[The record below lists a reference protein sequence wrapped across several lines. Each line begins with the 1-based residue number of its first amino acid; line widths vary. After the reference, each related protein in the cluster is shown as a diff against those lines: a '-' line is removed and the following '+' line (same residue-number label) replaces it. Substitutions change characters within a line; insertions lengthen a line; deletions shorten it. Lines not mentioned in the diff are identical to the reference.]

1 MKRIFLFI
9 IVFSSIIKPQQ
20 SESILSLKSQFQLTN
35 NLVSSNQHPA
45 SSFSTILSA
54 DIQNPEP
61 SSRKNPGLAILYSL
75 LLPGMGELYAER
87 YETGLYFTIA
97 DGVLWGALAGFN
109 IYGNWQ
115 EKNYRAFAESNG
127 GVTLAGKESNYFAI
141 ISSYI
146 SVDEYNTIQ
155 ELNREFGKVY
165 DPTKFYWDWKSNEI
179 RKEYR
184 EMWSS
189 SESAFNN
196 VRFAAGALILNRL
209 ISAINAVRLVSA
221 YNKNLEQQLSWN
233 IYFSVQNKSTLPQ
246 SLQLNFISNL

>member
-1 MKRIFLFI
+1 MKRILLI
-9 IVFSSIIKPQQ
+9 ILISSSIVKSQE
-20 SESILSLKSQFQLTN
+20 SESILSLKNQIHFIN
-35 NLVSSNQHPA
+35 YPSSN
-45 SSFSTILSA
+45 LSA
-54 DIQNPEP
+54 FLPGDIRNQVSGIQNPELG
-61 SSRKNPGLAILYSL
+61 SRKNPGLAILYSL
-75 LLPGMGELYAER
+75 LLPGMGELYADR
-87 YETGLYFTIA
+87 YDNGVYFTIA

-115 EKNYRAFAESNG
+115 EQNYRSFAESNG
-127 GVTLAGKESNYFAI
+127 GVTLAGKESSYFAI

-165 DPTKFYWDWKSNEI
+165 DPVKFYWDWKSND
-179 RKEYR
+179 RRREYR

-221 YNKNLEQQLSWN
+221 YNRSLEEQLSWN
-233 IYFSVQNKSTLPQ
+233 IYFSVQNKPSLPQ
-246 SLQLNFISNL
+246 SLQINFISRI

>member
-1 MKRIFLFI
+1 MKRILLI
-9 IVFSSIIKPQQ
+9 ILIASSIVKSQEA
-20 SESILSLKSQFQLTN
+20 ESILSLKSHLQLN
-35 NLVSSNQHPA
+35 NPIHSLQLVRHT
-45 SSFSTILSA
+45 FSG
-54 DIQNPEP
+54 NPE
-61 SSRKNPGLAILYSL
+61 SGSRKNPGLAILFSL
-75 LLPGMGELYAER
+75 LLPGMGELYADR
-87 YETGLYFTIA
+87 YDNGVYFTIA

-141 ISSYI
+141 ISSYL

-165 DPTKFYWDWKSNEI
+165 DPAKFYWNWKSNDI

-196 VRFAAGALILNRL
+196 VRFAAGALVLNRL

-221 YNKNLEQQLSWN
+221 YNKNLEEQLSWN
-233 IYFSVQNKSTLPQ
+233 IYFSVQNKSSLPQ

>member
-9 IVFSSIIKPQQ
+9 IVFSSIIKSQE
-20 SESILSLKSQFQLTN
+20 SESLLSLKSQLQFSN
-35 NLVSSNQHPA
+35 SPVSGVQIPESR
-45 SSFSTILSA
+45 
-54 DIQNPEP
+54 IQNPEL

-75 LLPGMGELYAER
+75 LLPGMGELYADR
-87 YETGLYFTIA
+87 YDTGVYFTIA

-127 GVTLAGKESNYFAI
+127 GVTLAGKESSYFAV

-155 ELNREFGKVY
+155 ELNREFSKVY
-165 DPTKFYWDWKSNEI
+165 DPVKFYWDWKSND
-179 RKEYR
+179 RRREYR

-221 YNKNLEQQLSWN
+221 YNKDLEQELSWN

-246 SLQLNFISNL
+246 SFNLNFISIL